1 MRGEVSETRQCAMET
16 IEISEA
22 HHFPYLHA
30 RGLIELG
37 WCHLQ
42 EGDIQ
47 PGIERLEEGI
57 AKFRATGA
65 LTTMPAAQ
73 ALLAEARGSAGRAKD
88 GLQVVEEAL
97 AYIGESG
104 ERDSEAELHRIRG
117 ILHLASGADDGA
129 LAEASF
135 DKALEVAREQKARA
149 WELRAATA
157 LARLYHDSGRTEE
170 RRDLLDPLCAWFKE
184 GLESADLRAA
194 RAQLELLAATV
205 RDGDKVR
212 IHYTIRAE
220 GRKMLDRAK
229 SSSPAEVSVGGDEL
243 LPAVS
248 QALIGMVPGDKTALN
263 LTPAEAFGERDEE
276 RLIHV
281 RRASVPEEEKE
292 GDIFTIEHEGKS
304 VLITVVEIEDE
315 FATCDLN
322 HPWAGQTLSYEIKLQ
337 KILPGG
343 RQR

>member
-1 MRGEVSETRQCAMET
+1 
-16 IEISEA
+16 
-22 HHFPYLHA
+22 
-30 RGLIELG
+30 
-37 WCHLQ
+37 
-42 EGDIQ
+42 
-47 PGIERLEEGI
+47 
-57 AKFRATGA
+57 
-65 LTTMPAAQ
+65 
-73 ALLAEARGSAGRAKD
+73 
-88 GLQVVEEAL
+88 
-97 AYIGESG
+97 
-104 ERDSEAELHRIRG
+104 EAELHRIRG
-117 ILHLASGADDGA
+117 ILHLTSGADDGA

-135 DKALEVAREQKARA
+135 DKALEVAREQKTRA
-149 WELRAATA
+149 WELRAAAA

-170 RRDLLDPLCAWFKE
+170 GRDLLGPLCAWFKE

-220 GRKMLDRAK
+220 GGKMLDRTK

-248 QALIGMVPGDKTALN
+248 QALIGMVPGGKTALN

-281 RRASVPEEEKE
+281 PRASVPEEAKE
-292 GDIFTIEHEGKS
+292 GYIFTIEHEGKS

-337 KILPGG
+337 KILPGA